1 MRQWNLHSPTT
12 HVHAL
17 DGLIG
22 LIGQPNFE
30 AQFLSH
36 LQEVVPAASYAI
48 YRTGRQCVPTR
59 FMSASLGVADHT
71 QACWK
76 AYLSGPQKHDQTLAG
91 PALSIGHAMLCHITD
106 QEIPERHKALVYEP
120 HGVKERLSVI
130 QQEASSVFAINFYRH
145 EHQRAFS
152 DVHLAD
158 LAALAPLLLTL
169 VQKQIALATPQA
181 QTCLRSVGHWMHK
194 LRALDSALTDRELE
208 VCARLLT
215 GMTQDGI
222 ASDLGLSLAT
232 VKTYRNRAFNR
243 LGIHFKSQLFS
254 LFLH

>member
-1 MRQWNLHSPTT
+1 MRQWNLHPPSTP
-12 HVHAL
+12 VHAL

-22 LIGQPNFE
+22 LMGQANFE

-36 LQEVVPAASYAI
+36 LQDVVPAASYAI

-71 QACWK
+71 HACWK
-76 AYLSGPQKHDQTLAG
+76 AYLSGPQKQDQTLAG
-91 PALSIGHAMLCHITD
+91 PALAIGHAMLSHITD

-120 HGVKERLSVI
+120 HGMKERLSVI
-130 QQEASSVFAINFYRH
+130 QQEAASVFAINFYRH
-145 EHQRAFS
+145 EHQRPFS
-152 DVHLAD
+152 DAHLAD

-181 QTCLRSVGHWMHK
+181 QTSSRSVGYWMEK
-194 LRALDSALTDRELE
+194 LNVLHPTLTNRELE

-232 VKTYRNRAFNR
+232 VKTYRNRAFDR